1 MQIGN
6 IFAKSKLLVKD
17 NSPVILTAIGV
28 AGVVTTA
35 YLTHR
40 AALQADKIIRE
51 ESGDNPDNY
60 SDGFAGFREKA
71 QLTWKLYI
79 PPVSV
84 AAVTCISIIGANRI
98 GTRRAAAVA
107 AAYTISERAYDEYKA
122 KVVEKL
128 GETKEKAVR
137 DEIAQDRVNKTA
149 ANREVIIT
157 TNGGSV
163 LCLDAWSG
171 RYFESDMETI
181 RKAQNDINAQI
192 IHADYARVDDY
203 YDIIGLEHTTAS
215 PEFGWNTNKMMEL
228 DFSTTL
234 VDEKTPCLVVSFAS
248 MPISEPWRFC

>member
-40 AALQADKIIRE
+40 AAIAAHKVLEEDDLHGTAADRMTHIKHRT
-51 ESGDNPDNY
+51 
-60 SDGFAGFREKA
+60 K
-71 QLTWKLYI
+71 LVWKLYI

-84 AAVTCISIIGANRI
+84 AAVTCVSIIGANRI

-192 IHADYARVDDY
+192 IHSDYARVDDY

-215 PEFGWNTNKMMEL
+215 PEFGWNTSKMMEL